1 MVSFT
6 KDDRGPNDL
15 EKIIEDKNKI
25 ITDLKRDNKVL
36 ANEVSDLQ
44 KQKQE
49 LLDKRS

>member
-1 MVSFT
+1 M
-6 KDDRGPNDL
+6 DDRGPNDL
-15 EKIIEDKNKI
+15 EKIIDDKNKI
-25 ITDLKRDNKVL
+25 IADLKRDNKVL

>member
-1 MVSFT
+1 M
-6 KDDRGPNDL
+6 DDRGPNDL
-15 EKIIEDKNKI
+15 EKIIDDKDKI
-25 ITDLKRDNKVL
+25 IADLKRDNKVL

>member
-1 MVSFT
+1 M
-6 KDDRGPNDL
+6 DDRGPNDL

-25 ITDLKRDNKVL
+25 INDLKRDNKVL

-49 LLDKRS
+49 LLDKKS